1 LDTYLLEELSI
12 IHHGITTKL
21 NYTTAQL
28 VVVTDTGYRLWYIDV
43 DGITQTSLL
52 HMFNESEDIRIDL
65 TGLTARGQSFE
76 AVGYFHPN
84 VMHHAAAIRG
94 DGELPGF

>member
-1 LDTYLLEELSI
+1 
-12 IHHGITTKL
+12 
-21 NYTTAQL
+21 
-28 VVVTDTGYRLWYIDV
+28 
-43 DGITQTSLL
+43 
-52 HMFNESEDIRIDL
+52 MFNESEDIRIDL
-65 TGLTARGQSFE
+65 TGLTARGHSFE

>member
-1 LDTYLLEELSI
+1 MDTYLLEELSI
-12 IHHGITTKL
+12 KHLGITTKL

-65 TGLTARGQSFE
+65 TGLTARGTVLRSCWLFSSQR
-76 AVGYFHPN
+76 
-84 VMHHAAAIRG
+84 HASRCSHSRRW
-94 DGELPGF
+94 